1 MPLSLFFQPQAVAA
15 QTPTTA
21 LLPVSPQPQ
30 RLLVLEQQLTSNRQT
45 RSAEPLLNEYLDLAL
60 NEALQAGSRQLWL
73 LQESWLTRVYATIRQ
88 AALNSQ
94 SCMSWRCLCFDYLY
108 QPFFVLQEVYRQTPS
123 RRHKLLTLLH
133 EFRTL
138 GRIFGS

>member
-1 MPLSLFFQPQAVAA
+1 MPLSISCRHLTPATQAPA
-15 QTPTTA
+15 TA
-21 LLPVSPQPQ
+21 LLSVNTRPQ
-30 RLLVLEQQLTSNRQT
+30 RLLLLEQQLTGNRL
-45 RSAEPLLNEYLDLAL
+45 SAEGEHLLNEYLDLAL
-60 NEALQAGSRQLWL
+60 EEALRAGSKQLWP
-73 LQESWLTRVYATIRQ
+73 LQESWLARIYSTLRQ
-88 AALNSQ
+88 AALNSH